1 MRQVLFYLPLRV
13 VGLPDLPIYGYG
25 FMLFVAFVACTW
37 LAARLARREGIRP
50 SLLQDLAIW
59 IFVSGI
65 VGARIT
71 FILQYRQDFT
81 QFWQY
86 FAIWDGGLVFYGSA
100 IGAVFGYFLAY
111 AFFLKKNGVSTWKMI
126 DIIAPCAALGL
137 AFGRIGCLL
146 NGCCFGNVACL
157 DCPSVSFPLPSAPR
171 VVMTERGH
179 QTAAGFTMT
188 PPRAVVDAVDPA
200 SPAFAAGLRA
210 GDVIV
215 ALNGRPVDVY
225 HDVDTQLRVFWPRG
239 KNDLALTVR
248 RDGQDIEVPA
258 FGAWTIGLHPTQ
270 IYETI
275 SMTLLTF
282 VLLSYY
288 PLKARDGSVM
298 VFFMLGYA
306 LHRFLNEILRTD
318 TAPVAFGMTL
328 SQNISL
334 LVGISGLLLAL
345 AVWTRRP
352 SPPRTVLAADG
363 VVTPEA
369 PPAETPGGE
378 ATVVPPPQ
386 N

>member
-37 LAARLARREGIRP
+37 LASRLARREGIRP

-65 VGARIT
+65 VGARLT
-71 FILQYRQDFT
+71 FIVQYRQDFT

-111 AFFLKKNGVSTWKMI
+111 ACFLKKNGVSTWKMI

-146 NGCCFGNVACL
+146 NGCCFGNVACV
-157 DCPSVSFPLPSAPR
+157 DCPSVSFPLASAPR
-171 VVMTERGH
+171 VVMTERGF

-188 PPRAVVDAVDPA
+188 PPRAVVKAVDPA
-200 SPAFAAGLRA
+200 SPAYAAGLRP

-215 ALNGRPVDVY
+215 ELNGREVDVY
-225 HDVDTQLRVFWPRG
+225 HDVDAQMRVFWPRG
-239 KNDLALTVR
+239 KNDLALKVR
-248 RDGQDIEVPA
+248 RDGQDLALPA
-258 FGAWTIGLHPTQ
+258 FGARTIGLHPTQ
-270 IYETI
+270 VYETI
-275 SMTLLTF
+275 SMALLTF

-288 PLKARDGSVM
+288 PLKTRDGSVM
-298 VFFMLGYA
+298 VVFMLGYA

-334 LVGISGLLLAL
+334 LVGLGGLLLAG
-345 AVWTRRP
+345 AVWMMRP
-352 SPPRTVLAADG
+352 PPSRPVLAADG
-363 VVTPEA
+363 AAPVEG

-386 N
+386 D